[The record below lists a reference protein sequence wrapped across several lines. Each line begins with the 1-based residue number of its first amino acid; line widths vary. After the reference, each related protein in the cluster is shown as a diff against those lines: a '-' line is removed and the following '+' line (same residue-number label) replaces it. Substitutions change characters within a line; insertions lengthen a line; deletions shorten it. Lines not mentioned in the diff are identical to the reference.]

1 LRRAGVLAASSSEAA
16 ATSRF
21 VTATTSMTL
30 ALGFGFGTTPDGDEK
45 QSLNKLLV
53 NVVSR
58 STDVVIYNVL
68 NCRHPL
74 TLSAF
79 FVKFEAI
86 LIAAR
91 IFAKEELDHAA
102 VVEMNVWKINNS
114 M

>member
-1 LRRAGVLAASSSEAA
+1 
-16 ATSRF
+16 
-21 VTATTSMTL
+21 MTL
-30 ALGFGFGTTPDGDEK
+30 ALGFRFGTTPDGDEK

-58 STDVVIYNVL
+58 DTLVVIHNVL
-68 NCRHPL
+68 NCPHPL

-91 IFAKEELDHAA
+91 ILAQEELDHTA
-102 VVEMNVWKINNS
+102 VVEMNVWEIDS
-114 M
+114 MSSGGQNLKFR